1 MDIDA
6 CYMCQVDTII
16 NYLKLSCLS
25 GELFLFFM
33 KNLENKAYL
42 TMLEISFFIFL
53 CFF

>member
-16 NYLKLSCLS
+16 NYLKLPCLS
-25 GELFLFFM
+25 GELFLFFV